1 MSDDRQAMTAVS
13 PLDGRYAKRTRAL
26 SSIVS
31 ESALHRYRVRVEV
44 EWFLHLAA
52 MPEIPE
58 LSVDPE
64 AEARLRRIWQEFDHA
79 DAEAVRALEAETNHD
94 VKAVEYFV
102 KEAVARAD
110 EALAESI
117 EFVHFACT
125 SEDINNVAYALM
137 MQDARDAV
145 LGPAM
150 DRLIEALV
158 GFAAPFA
165 EEPMLA
171 RTHGQAASPTTV
183 GKELANVVVRLRR
196 QRDQFKGTDLLAKM
210 NGAVGNYNAHVVAY
224 PGVDW
229 PARNREF
236 IARLGLDFNEHTT
249 QIEPHDYLA
258 ELFHSLVR
266 FNQVVLDFD
275 RDAWGYIALGYFR
288 QRPVAGETGSSTM
301 PHKVNPIDFE
311 NSEGNLGLANAV
323 LGHLAEKLPVSRWQR
338 DLSDSTA
345 LRSVGTA
352 FGHCVVA
359 WDSACRGIAKLD
371 VDRTRLAADL
381 DGAWEVLAEAV
392 QTMLRASGADEPYE
406 RLKTLTRGRRIDR
419 DVYRA
424 MLDELDLPETVR
436 DKLATLTPAEYTGLA
451 AALAR
456 AAFESDG

>member
-64 AEARLRRIWQEFDHA
+64 AEARLRRIWQDFDHA

-158 GFAAPFA
+158 DFAAPFA

-236 IARLGLDFNEHTT
+236 I
-249 QIEPHDYLA
+249 
-258 ELFHSLVR
+258 
-266 FNQVVLDFD
+266 
-275 RDAWGYIALGYFR
+275 
-288 QRPVAGETGSSTM
+288 
-301 PHKVNPIDFE
+301 
-311 NSEGNLGLANAV
+311 
-323 LGHLAEKLPVSRWQR
+323 
-338 DLSDSTA
+338 
-345 LRSVGTA
+345 
-352 FGHCVVA
+352 
-359 WDSACRGIAKLD
+359 
-371 VDRTRLAADL
+371 
-381 DGAWEVLAEAV
+381 
-392 QTMLRASGADEPYE
+392 
-406 RLKTLTRGRRIDR
+406 
-419 DVYRA
+419 
-424 MLDELDLPETVR
+424 
-436 DKLATLTPAEYTGLA
+436 
-451 AALAR
+451 
-456 AAFESDG
+456 